1 MEKKAVKSAWLIVD
15 LVNDFVTGKFGS
27 EKGIQVAERTAEI
40 LEDLEG
46 KITVIFTLDTHVP
59 GDPEFSVWGEHCL
72 IGTDGS
78 QLYPKLQSM
87 KGYSITKR
95 HYDAFLGTDLDLYLR
110 MSSIQ
115 HLYISGI
122 STDICVLHTAAGAF
136 FHYYGITVIS
146 DLCTSIDPNDHES
159 AIKFM
164 QRYYGANIIDES
176 GFRREVI

>member
-78 QLYPKLQSM
+78 RLYPKLKGM

-110 MSSIQ
+110 CVQPHIFQVREKSSSLQ
-115 HLYISGI
+115 
-122 STDICVLHTAAGAF
+122 STKLLIIICINQDSSTFCQG
-136 FHYYGITVIS
+136 S
-146 DLCTSIDPNDHES
+146 N
-159 AIKFM
+159 
-164 QRYYGANIIDES
+164 
-176 GFRREVI
+176 